1 MTPRLG
7 CFSPF
12 PHGTSS
18 LSVTK
23 SIQPWTMVRP
33 DSHRIPR
40 VPWYLGALSGGRSP
54 FVYRAVTF
62 CGRLFQRRS
71 TRRRL
76 VNSSFLRQKEPR
88 GPATP
93 RRKRLPAI
101 TPSRFRLAPFRSPLL
116 RGCHLFLRILR
127 CFSSPR
133 ALYPAYLIQPGV
145 PGHSSRWVAPF
156 GNPRIER
163 LLAATRGLSQQ
174 RYVLHRLLVPRHPP
188 CALSS
193 LTFPIVTVQ

>member
-1 MTPRLG
+1 
-7 CFSPF
+7 
-12 PHGTSS
+12 
-18 LSVTK
+18 
-23 SIQPWTMVRP
+23 MVRP